1 MKYPKVSIILPI
13 YNVEKYLDRCM
24 DSLLNQTLK
33 DIEIIMVDDGSPDNC
48 PQMCDEYAK
57 KDNRVKVVHKKNAGL
72 GFARNSGL
80 DVAKGEYIAFV
91 DSDDYVGLNMYK
103 TLYDRAEAD
112 KCDAV
117 FCGFRT
123 ELKQNKWVYSDEV
136 DADKL
141 WRGKDVQLFM
151 LDMIASGAGVKAE
164 RLYQMSVWHSIYKRS
179 IIEDN
184 HLRFVSEREVA
195 SEDIPF
201 QVDYLSKANTVAYI
215 KEMYYS
221 YCLNGTSLTAT
232 LKPEKYARYKQL
244 RACLLT
250 KSSDAEY
257 VSRVN
262 RLFIGYTRS
271 HLYDI
276 INSAWKNK
284 VAMMKDIQTDKVW
297 KEINQSYSP
306 VNLPFI
312 SKSIYKFLLLPSA
325 SLLFVWMCLMN
336 FARKKLGGGAD
347 LLSYE
352 LAEDI
357 KRFDNH
363 RPTLKDRILHN
374 EVWYIYHY
382 IRHLRYVEYYQ
393 DKNKLKFLWHFFWYK
408 RLGFK
413 LRMTIY
419 PNTIGPGF
427 RIYHAGDF
435 VHVGPNVKIG
445 RNCTMLPGVVF
456 GNKTEVPDDK
466 TVIVGDD
473 CYFGLGVK
481 ILGTVK
487 IGNNVTVGANAVV
500 TKDIPDNA
508 IVGGVPAK
516 IIKIRK

>member
-1 MKYPKVSIILPI
+1 MNSIKVSIILPI
-13 YNVEKYLDRCM
+13 FNVEKYLDRCM
-24 DSLLNQTLK
+24 DSLLNQTLE

-48 PQMCDEYAK
+48 HQMCDEYAK

-80 DVAKGEYIAFV
+80 EVAKGEYIAFV

-123 ELKQNKWVYSDEV
+123 EVKQNKWVYSDEV

-215 KEMYYS
+215 QETFYS

-336 FARKKLGGGAD
+336 FARKKLGGAD

-352 LAEDI
+352 LTEDI

-363 RPTLKDRILHN
+363 RPTLKDRILNN

-393 DKNKLKFLWHFFWYK
+393 DKNKLKFLWHFFRYK

-456 GNKTEVPDDK
+456 GNKTEAPDDK